1 MVEIYKYENFAG
13 VPTFVILDNF
23 MFIEL
28 ASNKIDK
35 DMYYNVPSEDE
46 VKLRTILSWLNT
58 REMIEYI
65 ESPKFNDADLYLLL
79 RTKVASNKDISNW
92 WKLYNFKLYIYPYF
106 KYM

>member
-13 VPTFVILDNF
+13 VPTFVIMDNF

-46 VKLRTILSWLNT
+46 IKLRTILSWINT

-65 ESPKFNDADLYLLL
+65 KSPKFNDADLYLLV
-79 RTKVASNKDISNW
+79 RAKVASNKDISNW

-106 KYM
+106 KYL